1 MKKLIPLLFAFYC
14 SLGHS
19 ETTEPTESTEQSSL
33 QQALSA
39 KNKEL
44 SEKSLK
50 QLNLLFNKTYKKAE
64 PQLLTNGSFIPYG
77 AIVGRDGKVNFI
89 QVNNEANTNPE
100 KTVYAIQS
108 AMIDLAKQQ
117 QIFASAVYYMA
128 YNLETAEGKLD
139 KAIVGKLEHA
149 TGLSLAIASEVQIT
163 EKTVSYSDPI
173 TSTISSEV
181 FFWAYK
187 DQTKVGNS
195 P

>member
-1 MKKLIPLLFAFYC
+1 MKKLIPLLFVFYC
-14 SLGHS
+14 SLSHS
-19 ETTEPTESTEQSSL
+19 ETTEPTETTEQNPV

>member
-14 SLGHS
+14 SLSHS
-19 ETTEPTESTEQSSL
+19 ETTKPTETTEQNPV
-33 QQALSA
+33 QQALAA

-108 AMIDLAKQQ
+108 TMIDLAKKQE
-117 QIFASAVYYMA
+117 IFACAIYYMTTD
-128 YNLETAEGKLD
+128 LETVEGVLE

-149 TGLSLAIASEVQIT
+149 TGLSLAIASEVTLT
-163 EKTVSYSDPI
+163 EDNISYSDPI
-173 TSTISSEV
+173 STTIPPEV
-181 FFWAYK
+181 FYWAHK
-187 DQTKVGNS
+187 DQTKVSNS